1 MLPEGLHILLV
12 EDNPE
17 HIVPIRNALERNG
30 WTVNVISDGQEAL
43 TLLLKSPGDF
53 HLVLLDHHLPGVSG
67 LEVIRT
73 LAAKK
78 VNLPIIFLTSGN
90 DVEQISQAMQLGALD
105 FVPKTK
111 MSMDDLPDTVSKV
124 FDISNIL
131 SNSSLMEK
139 KYREAEQKFNT
150 AFYHNPSTM
159 VITRF
164 SDGRYI
170 DVNKIFINKLGY
182 KREEVIGLTSADL
195 NLFVHAHEREEFRIR
210 LKEEKRIR
218 DFEMSIYTKNRQ
230 VRTGL
235 FSAEII
241 TLDGE
246 PCLLSIMTDITE
258 RKAAET
264 LNRTLVENVPHGL
277 IITQGIRLVYF
288 NTKASKILGYPES
301 QLARMTPFQK
311 IRLIDKHDRS
321 LLIGKL
327 RDVMAGREDKFRLE
341 LRMRRRNGRLMWLE
355 YYLSRIE
362 FNQATAFHH
371 MFINISGQKR
381 DARVLMKNEQ
391 KLSRITESM
400 SDVLM
405 QVDNQG
411 LIVFCSPSVKRILGF
426 QPADWE
432 GKTFGSIFLQPDQ
445 AMVNN
450 YFTNG
455 LRNQKP
461 YTFECKLAAASGK
474 QLWFD
479 VRCNYLLTGNGEIA
493 GTVVNCMDISR
504 RKAVEITLQNQRADM
519 ESQRNQLK
527 ELIGTKDKFFS
538 IIAHDL
544 KNPFNNIQ
552 GFAELLLRNF
562 ERYDE
567 EKIKSFLKIIYD
579 LSNRSYELLQNL
591 LEWARAQRGTI
602 EFKPILVNLRQIVE
616 ENINLLGHLAT
627 RKKLKVFNEIAG
639 DIEIIAD
646 YNMLM
651 TVFRNLF
658 SNAIK
663 FTMDNGSITFQAE
676 PDDSGY
682 IISVTDTGV
691 GIKEKELPKLFRL
704 DVNTSTIG
712 TSGEDGTGIGLILCK
727 EFVEKHQGKIWV
739 ESEFGEGSKF
749 RFSLPKGKI

>member
-1 MLPEGLHILLV
+1 MVPEGLHILLV
-12 EDNPE
+12 EDNAD
-17 HIVPIRNALERNG
+17 HIGQIRNALERNS
-30 WTVNVISDGQEAL
+30 WKVDVITDGQEAL
-43 TLLLKSPGDF
+43 QLLLKVPDYIQ
-53 HLVLLDHHLPGVSG
+53 LVLLDHHLPGISG
-67 LEVIRT
+67 LEILEKLVEEKIS
-73 LAAKK
+73 
-78 VNLPIIFLTSGN
+78 LPIVFLTSGS
-90 DVEQISQAMQLGALD
+90 DVEQISRAMQLGALD

-131 SNSSLMEK
+131 KSSSSMEQ

-182 KREEVIGLTSADL
+182 KREEVIGLTSADI
-195 NLFVHAHEREEFRIR
+195 NLFVHAHEREEFRTR

-241 TLDGE
+241 TLEGE

-277 IITQGIRLVYF
+277 IITQGNKLVYF
-288 NTKASKILGYPES
+288 NTKASKLLAYPES
-301 QLARMTPFQK
+301 QLTRMTPMQK
-311 IRLIDKHDRS
+311 LLLIDRHDRP

-327 RDVMAGREDKFRLE
+327 REVMAGKEDKFRLE
-341 LRMRRRNGRLMWLE
+341 LRIKRRNGRLMWVE

-371 MFINISGQKR
+371 MFINITGQKR

-405 QVDNQG
+405 QIDNQG
-411 LIVFCSPSVKRILGF
+411 QIVFCSPSVRRILGY
-426 QPADWE
+426 QPANLE
-432 GKTFGSIFLQPDQ
+432 GKMFEEIFLQPDQ
-445 AMVNN
+445 IMVKN

-479 VRCNYLLTGNGEIA
+479 IRCNYLLTGSGDIA

-504 RKAVEITLQNQRADM
+504 RKAIETTLQNQRADM

-552 GFAELLLRNF
+552 GFAELLLKNF
-562 ERYDE
+562 DRYDE

-602 EFKPILVNLRQIVE
+602 EFKPIMVNLRQIVE

-627 RKKLKVFNEIAG
+627 RKKLKVHNEIPG
-639 DIEIIAD
+639 DIDIMAD

-651 TVFRNLF
+651 TVLRNLF

-663 FTMDNGSITFQAE
+663 FTMDNGSITFEAE
-676 PDDSGY
+676 SDESGY
-682 IISVTDTGV
+682 IITVTDTGV

-727 EFVEKHQGKIWV
+727 EFVEKHKGKIWV

-749 RFSLPKGKI
+749 RFTLPKNKM